1 VEIDKDQVITDLV
14 FIVKTLVTGT
24 LVKEEQALALGQEI
38 LDAIAEESTAVDSII
53 ALLNGLVAT
62 NVIDAATAARIKSA
76 IGSDRD
82 RINAAV
88 LANTPPP
95 PPSSAR

>member
-1 VEIDKDQVITDLV
+1 MAVDKDDIIAQLVQVLV
-14 FIVKTLVTGT
+14 VVVTQLQPTEGKLV
-24 LVKEEQALALGQEI
+24 ALGQEI

-62 NVIDAATAARIKSA
+62 NVIDSATAARIKSA
-76 IGSDRD
+76 ISSDRD

-95 PPSSAR
+95 PPSS